1 MVKCYI
7 SRNVTF
13 DKDFTPY
20 IHVLVYHA
28 SQFHSKFG
36 SLRSFEMEEV
46 EHLNYTNKLVFYG
59 ASKPWKRR
67 LHSSRTSKFHFTYVN

>member
-1 MVKCYI
+1 MVNCYI

-59 ASKPWKRR
+59 ASNRGR
-67 LHSSRTSKFHFTYVN
+67 EDYIAAEQVNFISLM